1 VAEAV
6 ASIGSTDASPVV
18 TVGDR
23 VVDRV
28 PPWLREW
35 AIDTFGTADKAVL
48 LAGVVVVLGVLAVL
62 AGTWAVRGRWT
73 RTAVLVGA
81 VVVAGA
87 AAGVGRGGAGL
98 LAVLSVV
105 VGGAV
110 AFGLLRWLG
119 GMAVAAPP
127 EPGRRDGD
135 PPVTRL
141 DGEVSVVSGASRR
154 RFLGTAAGVGV
165 GAVLLGGG
173 MTWLRSRAATAAER
187 LGITLPRPAAP
198 LPEVSPE
205 VEVGVNGVS
214 SFFTPNDRFYRIDTA
229 LLVPRVSVEDWEL
242 RVHGRVGRELRLD
255 YDALLERPMVELDA
269 TIACVSNEIGGDLVG
284 TARWL
289 GCRLD
294 DLLAEAGIDPSAD
307 QIVGRSVDGFTA
319 GFPVGVL
326 DGRDAI
332 VAVGMNGEVLP
343 TDHGYPARLVVP
355 GLYGYVSA
363 TKWVTEI
370 ELTRF
375 DELEGYWIPRGWD
388 REAPVV
394 TSSRIDTPRDGAEV
408 AVGRPVAVGGVA
420 WAPVRGIS
428 AVEVQLDDGRWRP
441 AELGAAHAATT
452 WRQWRFVAR
461 LDPGEHRLR
470 VRAVD
475 AEGGVQPGEDAPPGP
490 NAASGWHT
498 VVVRAR

>member
-1 VAEAV
+1 
-6 ASIGSTDASPVV
+6 
-18 TVGDR
+18 
-23 VVDRV
+23 
-28 PPWLREW
+28 
-35 AIDTFGTADKAVL
+35 
-48 LAGVVVVLGVLAVL
+48 
-62 AGTWAVRGRWT
+62 
-73 RTAVLVGA
+73 
-81 VVVAGA
+81 
-87 AAGVGRGGAGL
+87 
-98 LAVLSVV
+98 
-105 VGGAV
+105 
-110 AFGLLRWLG
+110 
-119 GMAVAAPP
+119 
-127 EPGRRDGD
+127 
-135 PPVTRL
+135 
-141 DGEVSVVSGASRR
+141 
-154 RFLGTAAGVGV
+154 
-165 GAVLLGGG
+165 
-173 MTWLRSRAATAAER
+173 
-187 LGITLPRPAAP
+187 

-205 VEVGVNGVS
+205 VEVGVDGVS
-214 SFFTPNDRFYRIDTA
+214 SFITPNDRFYRIDTA
-229 LLVPRVSVEDWEL
+229 LLVPRVSVDDWEL

-255 YDALLERPMVELDA
+255 FDALLDRPMVELDA

-307 QIVGRSVDGFTA
+307 QVVGRSVDGFTA
-319 GFPVGVL
+319 GFPVSVL

-363 TKWVTEI
+363 TKWLTEI

-375 DELEGYWIPRGWD
+375 DELVGYWIPRGWD

-408 AVGRPVAVGGVA
+408 AAGRPVAVGGVA

-428 AVEVQLDDGRWRP
+428 AVEVQLDDGRWQP
-441 AELGAAHAATT
+441 AEMGAHHAATT